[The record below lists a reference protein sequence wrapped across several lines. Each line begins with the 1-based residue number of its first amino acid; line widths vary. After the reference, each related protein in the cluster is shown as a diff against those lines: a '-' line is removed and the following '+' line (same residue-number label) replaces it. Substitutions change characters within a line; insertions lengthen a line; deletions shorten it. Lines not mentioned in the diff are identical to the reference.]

1 MHSPTHTHTLPHL
14 PTPSQKKVT
23 FTYTHPHP
31 VKKRSYK
38 PTLTHIQ
45 PKNGQTNPY
54 PAKKKVINTHTP
66 PTRSQEMVTS
76 TQLKERM
83 SCVWYTSEKYS
94 LFIIL
99 IGFSIFEKDWPFIIF
114 LLNTFEIA
122 FESIVNLF
130 ALYN

>member
-1 MHSPTHTHTLPHL
+1 MHSPTHTQPHL

-45 PKNGQTNPY
+45 PKKGQTNPY

-66 PTRSQEMVTS
+66 PTPSQEMVTS

-83 SCVWYTSEKYS
+83 SCVWYTSENYS

-99 IGFSIFEKDWPFIIF
+99 IGFSIFEKDWPVIIF

-122 FESIVNLF
+122 FESVVNLF
-130 ALYN
+130 VFNN